1 MKLSIVIVNYNVR
14 SYLEQCLYSIEKSM
28 SGISGEVIV
37 VDNNSTDD
45 SVEYLRPKFPWVN
58 YVENKYNAG
67 FSRANNQAI
76 KMARGEY
83 VLLLNPDTFIGE
95 DTIGK
100 CLEFMDANPQAGMCG
115 VRMLRLDGSFAP
127 ESRRGVPTPFTA
139 FSKMSGLCSL
149 FPKSR
154 VFGRYYMQYL
164 DNKEVNEI
172 DIVSGAFMFIRKS
185 ILSDIG
191 LLDETFFMY
200 GEDIDI
206 SYRSLLAGYKNYY
219 IPTSILHYKGEST
232 KKSSVAYVNVFHKA
246 MIIFFRKHFSRNNIL
261 LELLMSCAIGV
272 KACGTFLRNK
282 LKAFREARMKPKQP
296 YFLLVS
302 DGFNLE
308 QMKEVSEKNGIRYD
322 VLPSG
327 NGVMPP
333 KSILDKEYDYIV
345 FDTDRYSYQSV
356 LEFFRHDGEY
366 RDQSCIATYQSYS
379 KSIIV
384 AHGAIY

>member
-37 VDNNSTDD
+37 VDNNSTDG
-45 SVEYLRPKFPWVN
+45 SVEYLRPKFPWVT
-58 YVENKYNAG
+58 YVENKYNVG

-95 DTIGK
+95 DTICK

-200 GEDIDI
+200 GEDVDI

-232 KKSSVAYVNVFHKA
+232 KKSSIGYVNAFHKA

-261 LELLMSCAIGV
+261 LEVMMSCAIEV
-272 KACGTFLRNK
+272 KAVGSFIRNK
-282 LKAFREARMKPKQP
+282 VFAVRESMTKPKP
-296 YFLLVS
+296 DFYLLVS
-302 DGFNLE
+302 DGYNLN
-308 QMKEVSEKNGIRYD
+308 QLKDIAAKNNIKYD
-322 VLPSG
+322 VFPANTGQL
-327 NGVMPP
+327 PP
-333 KSILDKEYDYIV
+333 KSVFEKGYDYIV
-345 FDTDRYSYQSV
+345 FDTDRYSYKTI
-356 LEFFRHDGEY
+356 LEYFRHDGPNRENPNM
-366 RDQSCIATYQSYS
+366 ATYQSYS

-384 AHGAIY
+384 AHGAIN